1 VAILAGDIYML
12 FRRIVFGFLISLSR
26 NAKVQQKAGEVVGK
40 ALSQAR
46 PSLLRASK
54 RAGELTRKTKEKF
67 FNTKNQN

>member
-1 VAILAGDIYML
+1 ML
-12 FRRIVFGFLISLSR
+12 FRRIVFGFLISVAK

-54 RAGELTRKTKEKF
+54 RAGELTRKTKEKIF
-67 FNTKNQN
+67 DTKNQN